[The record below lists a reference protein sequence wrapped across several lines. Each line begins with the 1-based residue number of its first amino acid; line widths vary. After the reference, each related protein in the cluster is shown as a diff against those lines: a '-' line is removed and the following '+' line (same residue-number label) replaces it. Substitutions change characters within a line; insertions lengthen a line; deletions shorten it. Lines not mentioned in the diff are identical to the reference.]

1 MNNHQD
7 TDLLAFDSL
16 HNRLRVTGQ
25 LRSHTGLRIGVG
37 RDTDVAAH
45 DLPVMR
51 NAAGRPFI
59 PGSSLKG
66 VLRVHLEALL
76 RGLSPDSNVQQ
87 HDLACM
93 VLIAQERCI
102 PDETIKEWRD
112 SKTPHEIS
120 DLVLKHSCLAC
131 QTFGSTWLASHIA
144 VRDLPVQSDYWFG
157 QFEVRTGVALD
168 RDTATAREGM
178 LYNFEIV
185 PPGTQFQLVIEGDN
199 LTDWQKGLLWL
210 GLQPFVRGEARL
222 GGATSRGLGQVELA
236 DLTWQLWENDGTPLN
251 LINFLSDGLPEVVPP
266 TETWK
271 KALQQKLE
279 ELLNA
284 QKTA

>member
-1 MNNHQD
+1 MQKN
-7 TDLLAFDSL
+7 DSVL
-16 HNRLRVTGQ
+16 TFETLQNRMKIQGKLWTR
-25 LRSHTGLRIGVG
+25 TGLRIGVG
-37 RDTDVAAH
+37 RDTDVAGH

-51 NAAGRPFI
+51 NAAGQPFI

-66 VLRVHLEALL
+66 VLRSHIEALL
-76 RGLSPDSNVQQ
+76 RGLSADNKVQQ
-87 HDLACM
+87 HHLACM

-102 PDETIKEWRD
+102 PDETIKGWRETK
-112 SKTPHEIS
+112 SAAQIS
-120 DLVLKHSCLAC
+120 ELVLKDSCLAC

-185 PPGTQFQLVIEGDN
+185 PPGTQFRLVIEGDN

-236 DLTWQLWENDGTPLN
+236 DLSWLLWENDGTPLS
-251 LINFLSDGLPEVVPP
+251 LINFLSDGLPEIVPP

-271 KALQQKLE
+271 KALQQKLQE
-279 ELLNA
+279 VLNA
-284 QKTA
+284 QKTGQ